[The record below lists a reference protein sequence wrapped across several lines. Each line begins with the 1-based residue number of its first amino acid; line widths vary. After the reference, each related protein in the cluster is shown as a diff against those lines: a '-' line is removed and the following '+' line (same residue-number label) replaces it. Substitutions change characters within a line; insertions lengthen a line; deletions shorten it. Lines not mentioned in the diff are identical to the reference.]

1 MSPSPRVV
9 SRERELQTNHPA
21 TEITIHLTPFDQK
34 EYRQLIEAR
43 GDTAQHV
50 VTRLKPALGLANAVD
65 AGCGVGFFSHT
76 LAECGLNVCGFD
88 GREENVTEARR
99 RFPFRVGQLLRQKKG
114 NRAKSKI
121 STLIGRHP
129 VHER

>member
-34 EYRQLIEAR
+34 AYRQLIEAR

-50 VTRLKPALGLANAVD
+50 VTRLKPALGLTNAVD

-76 LAECGLNVCGFD
+76 LAEACLSVWGFD
-88 GREENVTEARR
+88 ARAENVTEARR
-99 RFPFRVGQLLRQKKG
+99 RCPHDPLG
-114 NRAKSKI
+114 
-121 STLIGRHP
+121 
-129 VHER
+129 